1 MTNEPYVERRSIDII
16 PRDERSGRPRD
27 LFSIWFAANIGP
39 LTFVTGGIA
48 PLVYG
53 LDFWWSLIALLV
65 GLLLGGLAMALHSA
79 QGPQLGVPQMIQ
91 SRGQFGV
98 RGSLLVLV
106 VVLVMYVGIYA
117 ANIVSGAQSVSAV
130 LPAVPIWL
138 LSILFAV
145 VGLVVCVVGYRL
157 IHLIGRVI
165 TAVSVATVGVL
176 VIGMIA
182 MGNVPA
188 EVFSFGEPTL
198 RGFLGTTAIGA
209 LWLIAFAPYVSDYSR
224 YMPAQTASLRST
236 FWWTYA
242 GSVLGGIIPM
252 AVGIIVAIAV
262 RGDVLTGMPHV
273 LGGPLSTIAL
283 LSFAAVIM
291 HFNAMNLY
299 GAVLAVVT
307 IVQTFRSRWLPTTRE
322 RVAIGVAV
330 VALASFVALLMSDDF
345 VAGFTNLI
353 ILLQYVFIPWTA
365 VNLVDFYWVRKG
377 QYAVEDF
384 FLPDGGRYGRYDKPA
399 LIAYTVGLVVEIP
412 FMSTSLYTGPVAE
425 ALSGADIS
433 WIVSLA
439 VTIPLYLMLA
449 RGRSTELS
457 GGQPVPVGRSTP

>member
-1 MTNEPYVERRSIDII
+1 MTLERRSIDII
-16 PRDERSGRPRD
+16 PADERTGRPRD

-65 GLLLGGLAMALHSA
+65 GLLLGGLAMSLHSA

-98 RGSLLVLV
+98 RGSLIVLV
-106 VVLVMYVGIYA
+106 VVLIMYVGIYA
-117 ANIVSGAQSVSAV
+117 ANIVSGAQSVNAV

-138 LSILFAV
+138 LSALFAV
-145 VGLVVCVVGYRL
+145 VGLVVCVVGYQL

-165 TAVSVATVGVL
+165 TMVSVATVGVL
-176 VIGMIA
+176 VVGMA
-182 MGNVPA
+182 VMGNVPA
-188 EVFSFGEPTL
+188 AVFQIGQPTL
-198 RGFLGTTAIGA
+198 RGFLGTMAVGA

-224 YMPAQTASLRST
+224 YMPARTASLRST

-242 GSVLGGIIPM
+242 GAVLGGIVPM
-252 AVGIIVAIAV
+252 AVGVIVSIAV
-262 RGDVLTGMPHV
+262 RGDVLTGMPQV
-273 LGGPLSTIAL
+273 LGGPLSTVAL

-307 IVQTFRSRWLPTTRE
+307 IVQTFRSRWLPGTRE
-322 RVAIGVAV
+322 RAVIGAAMVAV
-330 VALASFVALLMSDDF
+330 ASFVALLMSDDF
-345 VAGFTNLI
+345 VTGFTNLI

-365 VNLVDFYWVRKG
+365 VNLVDFYLVRKG
-377 QYAVEDF
+377 RYAVQDF
-384 FLPDGGRYGRYDKPA
+384 FLPDGGRYGLYDKPA
-399 LIAYTVGLVVEIP
+399 LIAYTVGILVEIP
-412 FMSTSLYTGPVAE
+412 FMSTILYTGPVAT

-439 VTIPLYLMLA
+439 VTVPLYLLLA
-449 RGRSTELS
+449 RTRSADLA
-457 GGQPVPVGRSTP
+457 PVA